1 MKLSIIIPHHN
12 GKKLLYDCL
21 QSIYDN
27 ISIDNFEIIVVD
39 NLSTDKSV
47 DEVKSNFPSIILL
60 KSEINLGY
68 SGGCNLGAKN
78 AVGEYVIFLNNDTLH
93 TKKWIEELI
102 NFLDKNPHAGAAQPK
117 ILNAINKDT
126 FDYAGGAGGY
136 IDKYCFP
143 FVRGRLFNTLE
154 KDLKQYDNAK
164 KIFWASGAAFII
176 RNELLKELEYF
187 DNIYFAYMEEIDLCW
202 RLQALGWGIWNVPSS
217 VVYHYGKQT
226 IKENSF
232 KSYYLNH
239 RNSWILFLKNSASF
253 EKGSL
258 IIKRFILDQMAA
270 IYSILTLNFERF
282 LAILCSHFWLI
293 YNFKVLLSLRNKNKL
308 RYQSLD
314 LIYNGSIAMD
324 YFFKRKK
331 YFNQIFE

>member
-187 DNIYFAYMEEIDLCW
+187 DNIFFAYMEEIDLCW